1 MRMTP
6 ESNTSRL
13 VQNCSMICGII
24 AFIAYR
30 TITSPTFGNPR
41 EHGFSVTRVLG
52 AGIAS
57 AVGVLI
63 GFGIGK
69 FIEKIRG

>member
-1 MRMTP
+1 MTP
-6 ESNTSRL
+6 DSNTSRL
-13 VQNCSMICGII
+13 VQNCSMIFGII

-41 EHGFSVTRVLG
+41 EHGFSVTRLLG

-57 AVGVLI
+57 AVGALI